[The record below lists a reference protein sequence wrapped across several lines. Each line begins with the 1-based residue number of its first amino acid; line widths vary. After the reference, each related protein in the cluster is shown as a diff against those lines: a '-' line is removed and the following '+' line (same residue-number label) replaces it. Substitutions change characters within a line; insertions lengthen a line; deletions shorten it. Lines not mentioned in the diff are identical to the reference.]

1 MYDIIIIGSGPAGL
15 TAAIYALRANK
26 KVLVLE
32 KETVGGLITSSP
44 LIENYPGYRKISG
57 MELMNNLYDQVID
70 LGGEIELEEVET
82 IENGTTKTVITDQ
95 DKYKTKAVII
105 ATGSRPRL
113 LGLPREDEFI
123 GNGISFCV
131 ACDGAFYKN
140 KDVAVIG
147 GGNSAVINAIT
158 LAGLCKHVYVIQVMD
173 KLSAEATLVNKLK
186 MLENVDIIY
195 NTSVI
200 KYIGDNTLTGIE
212 LSNGTE
218 LTLDGVFLAIGQTP
232 QNDFIKNMINLNDH
246 NHIEPTNDVDTNIT
260 GIYAAGDCRQKEYRQ
275 LTTSVA
281 DGTIAALHA
290 INYINNL

>member
-147 GGNSAVINAIT
+147 GGNSAVINALS
-158 LAGLCKHVYVIQVMD
+158 LAEVANHVTVVHNID
-173 KLSAEATLVNKLK
+173 KLTSEANLTSKLLSQK
-186 MLENVDIIY
+186 NVSIIY
-195 NTSVI
+195 NA
-200 KYIGDNTLTGIE
+200 K
-212 LSNGTE
+212 
-218 LTLDGVFLAIGQTP
+218 
-232 QNDFIKNMINLNDH
+232 
-246 NHIEPTNDVDTNIT
+246 
-260 GIYAAGDCRQKEYRQ
+260 
-275 LTTSVA
+275 
-281 DGTIAALHA
+281 
-290 INYINNL
+290 